1 MSVDGKPI
9 SWDFCG
15 TRKLTEWADFMDL
28 FSRPKRSYDDSQGP
42 GCVPLFSLTG
52 LEG

>member
-1 MSVDGKPI
+1 MSVGGKPI